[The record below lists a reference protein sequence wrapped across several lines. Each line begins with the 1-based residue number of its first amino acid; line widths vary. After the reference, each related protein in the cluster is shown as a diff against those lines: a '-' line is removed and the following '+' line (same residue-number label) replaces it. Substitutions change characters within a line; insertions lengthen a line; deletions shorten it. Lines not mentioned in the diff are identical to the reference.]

1 MHTVRGGIDPGGH
14 RFRPRVVGVVEIWK
28 DFLSVDGTLSSPG
41 CADFKYKRQPISDWL
56 VGLGFP
62 HRAERYRPGGSALLS
77 PGCWSCSDIEGFLI
91 RGWNLSSPGAAEPW
105 CCREGQL
112 SPRAGSMSPIQS
124 ATSQWVLGFQILRGG
139 IDPGDSVFVPGLLEL

>member
-1 MHTVRGGIDPGGH
+1 MEGFLIRRWDLTLPVSGTTSTLVGGA
-14 RFRPRVVGVVEIWK
+14 
-28 DFLSVDGTLSSPG
+28 TLATRWLQQP
-41 CADFKYKRQPISDWL
+41 QPISNQP